1 MSWSGAAG
9 ATAWQ
14 PCVSVLGRAL
24 PRLSR
29 GCRRL
34 RDLPQLHRKIIAR
47 GGEARPI
54 GRPGYSIYAV
64 RMAAIGSDKVA
75 GSSIPDL
82 YTLIGASGGHALP
95 IGRPA

>member
-14 PCVSVLGRAL
+14 PCVSALGRAL
-24 PRLSR
+24 PRSSR

-47 GGEARPI
+47 GSEARPI

-64 RMAAIGSDKVA
+64 RMATIGADKVA
-75 GSSIPDL
+75 VSSIPYL
-82 YTLIGASGGHALP
+82 YNLFGAIRGDARP
-95 IGRPA
+95 IRRTA